1 MSDAIAEIRNELRAL
16 RELASRQNLVLVRM
30 ITTREAERVYRL
42 AHGTVAADYKAGKI
56 RGRKRS
62 SRGRNG
68 ESLFVSPTDCERLY
82 GAAYVG
88 AAC

>member
-1 MSDAIAEIRNELRAL
+1 MSDALTEIRNELRAL
-16 RELASRQNLVLVRM
+16 RELAARQNLVLVRM

-42 AHGTVAADYKAGKI
+42 AHGTIEADYKAGKI
-56 RGRKRS
+56 RGRYRS

-68 ESLFVSPTDCERLY
+68 KCLFISPTDCERLY
-82 GAAYVG
+82 GATYVG